1 MDKEMAKKAI
11 EGDEEAFL
19 ELMRLHKA
27 ALYKTAL
34 SYLRNEQEAIEA
46 VQEVTFRVYTKI
58 SAVREPDYI
67 KTWMLR
73 IMINYCNDILKKRKR
88 FGANP
93 EVLQTMPSM
102 DNYLH
107 IEILDALD
115 ILDDQGKELVMMK
128 YFHDIKIKDI
138 AILLNKPE
146 GTIKTWLH
154 KAMRQLRAHIEE
166 QEVEEGHDGKR
177 RTKA

>member
-34 SYLRNEQEAIEA
+34 SYLRNEQDAIEA

-58 SAVREPDYI
+58 SAVRNPAYL
-67 KTWMLR
+67 KTWMIR
-73 IMINYCNDILKKRKR
+73 IMINYCNDALKRRKR

-93 EVLQTMPSM
+93 KLLEALPGPG
-102 DNYLH
+102 NFRN

-115 ILDDQGKELVMMK
+115 ILDEKERELIVLK
-128 YFHDIKIKDI
+128 YFHDMKMKDI
-138 AILLNKPE
+138 ACMLNKPE

-154 KAMRQLRAHIEE
+154 KTMKKLRAHISE
-166 QEVEEGHDGKR
+166 QEEDGLDGKR
-177 RTKA
+177 RNKA